1 MYLCELCNY
10 LTTSK
15 HSLQIHYKSKK
26 HLTNKT
32 DSPFLDFD
40 NFICMECNKEFKFQT
55 GLLNHRKL
63 FHDNIENDDIF
74 NDIDIQ
80 LKHKLEMDKI
90 KTEHQLKLEIE
101 KLKFTNKL
109 KKKDYQKKLEI
120 KKMENKQL
128 QLQVKD
134 KTETN
139 INQVNNIQI
148 NNNLNISKVQ
158 YLNLNFSDV
167 IDINTFIENYK
178 NQYGLSNKQTETL
191 LDNYRNGGINSCI
204 TTLVYYLKESAIQQY
219 KELKGKEISM
229 PDIILPF
236 ILSDKYIR
244 EHFEKNVSGDWDK
257 TSVMDNIKKIV
268 GITDD
273 HVYKHHNTYM
283 YLSDSQKK
291 KLVNGVLKASGY
303 SRLNTL
309 SSPDIYKKK
318 EISGLPSLVDIL
330 EELTESESDS
340 SKNEVEIKNDV
351 NLDENN
357 TLIEDIDI

>member
-26 HLTNKT
+26 HLTNKPDT
-32 DSPFLDFD
+32 PFLDFD
-40 NFICMECNKEFKFQT
+40 NFICIECNKGFKYQT
-55 GLLNHRKL
+55 GLVNHRKL
-63 FHDNIENDDIF
+63 YHDNIENDDILTEV
-74 NDIDIQ
+74 DIQ
-80 LKHKLEMDKI
+80 LKHKLEIDKI

-101 KLKFTNKL
+101 KLKFKR
-109 KKKDYQKKLEI
+109 KDYQKKLEL
-120 KKMENKQL
+120 KKIENKQL
-128 QLQVKD
+128 QLKANE
-134 KTETN
+134 KN
-139 INQVNNIQI
+139 MNQVNNIQI
-148 NNNLNISKVQ
+148 NNNVNISKVQ
-158 YLNLNFSDV
+158 YLNLNFGDV
-167 IDINTFIENYK
+167 IDINTFIDNYK

-191 LDNYRNGGINSCI
+191 LENYRNGGINSCI

-219 KELKGKEISM
+219 KEIKGKEISM

-318 EISGLPSLVDIL
+318 ELMGQPSLEVIL
-330 EELTESESDS
+330 EELSD
-340 SKNEVEIKNDV
+340 
-351 NLDENN
+351 DENN
-357 TLIEDIDI
+357 QEVCDEKESDEKL